1 MMKTL
6 GDSKVLVTPWWQAL
20 KLRPEIRDASGAIDD
35 VQMSLFQAAYAP
47 TGSKPLY
54 SDATYYGEITYP
66 TGQLVDLL
74 AKVAVRLGSDNYTSA
89 PALRRLDQ
97 GMGGGKSHACIGT
110 WHLAAHSRDFSK
122 TDVGKRVFEAAAQIA
137 GKPLPDNLGNPHVV
151 VLPCDNM
158 TAGAPVEVHDGPAK
172 NLYER
177 FLWRLFEKDYARYEH
192 YKPFFSD
199 KSKISEALRSLNR
212 PVLIIIDEIMDYVGH
227 SLDGAGQPDLT
238 AQDMG
243 FLRALLD
250 VVNDVPHVAMLVV
263 MIASE
268 KDSLALSVDADK
280 RRDDLQRLL
289 ERNGQPATVNEN
301 ADFSAI
307 LRRRLF
313 LQPPANEVIKAT
325 VNGFQNLIQAKG
337 WDKMFTSAALPWTD
351 SFGEEVHRT
360 YPFHPQ
366 LMHMAEHEWANLAG
380 FQKVRSTI
388 RVFSATVYAL
398 MQRADAGDWVPPL
411 IGPGDLPLS
420 NANVRESIIGSG
432 LISDTKTQTNYRSIA
447 QNDIVGLDDNSGA
460 ARMLDVN
467 RNDVFF
473 GTANPR
479 AAERAAT
486 MIFMSSIVG
495 SRGSGRRGASEPEV
509 LAASAV
515 PNISYAY
522 PHAGGVLKE
531 LSDSDA
537 GMGTI
542 EVILGK
548 GGQPPR
554 YFLSTTQTL
563 TILLRAAKNTITDDD
578 RDHMI
583 GRIAEELSTTGGLFK
598 AKRFVEREMNSS
610 GLDVLVHAGIDDA
623 RTTRLVV
630 LDPAQFSLRN
640 GMEKDTLAAISAVFG
655 IGENKLPAE
664 WAASAI
670 FAVVNTQ
677 RRQQARGLAVN
688 YLAHEAALS
697 APEMAHNADM
707 KSAAVSA
714 RAEALSMLKLKVR
727 SAYQHVVYLS
737 QPEPTMPRTVLTE
750 TFDDDLR
757 TALNGD
763 DVWGLLTDKDRAFEK
778 GQFTGAVLLLNLR
791 DEDYGRPL
799 SEVRDSF
806 WSAPRLPLL
815 PGGEEDLRRAIF
827 DAVQSGDLRLVDA
840 NDDDVT
846 ATGPNEIN
854 LAQSGVRL
862 AKPQIKDFPP
872 GAPSMDI
879 TPVNH
884 GSHSGSEA
892 TPGGTSAGD
901 SSNGSTATGTDSG
914 GQMPSSAPE
923 KHVTFTVATGINDS
937 NTAEGL
943 AQVFLRLYEAVD
955 GGHASY
961 AQGTLTVILNGADA
975 DSLVEALNTTGISAH
990 VKDQ

>member
-1 MMKTL
+1 MSVK
-6 GDSKVLVTPWWQAL
+6 PWWQAL
-20 KLRPEIRDASGAIDD
+20 ELRPEIREASGAIDD

-47 TGSKPLY
+47 ADSKPLY
-54 SDATYYGEITYP
+54 ADAEYYGEITYP

-74 AKVAVRLGSDNYTSA
+74 AKVAVRLGSENYTSA
-89 PALRRLDQ
+89 PALHRLDQ

-110 WHLAAHSRDFSK
+110 WHLAAHPKDFGR
-122 TDVGKRVFEAAAQIA
+122 TDVGKNVFDAAAQIA
-137 GKPLPDNLGNPHVV
+137 GKSVSSDLGNPHVV

-158 TAGAPVEVHDGPAK
+158 TAGAPVEEHDGPAK

-177 FLWRLFEKDYARYEH
+177 FLWRLFQRDYSRYEQ
-192 YKPFFSD
+192 YKPYFSD
-199 KSKISEALRSLNR
+199 KSKIGEALRSLNR
-212 PVLIIIDEIMDYVGH
+212 PVLIIIDEILDYVGN
-227 SLDGAGQPDLT
+227 SLDGAGKPELT

-268 KDSLALSVDADK
+268 KDSLALSADADK

-313 LQPPANEVIKAT
+313 VQPPLIEDVKSI
-325 VNGFQNLIQAKG
+325 VSGFQNMMKAKG
-337 WDKMFTSAALPWTD
+337 WDKMFASAALPWTD
-351 SFGEEVHRT
+351 NFAEEVERT

-398 MQRADAGDWVPPL
+398 MQRAEAGGWVPPL

-420 NANVRESIIGSG
+420 NANVRENIIGSG
-432 LISDTKTQTNYRSIA
+432 LISDTKTQANYRSIA
-447 QNDIVGLDDNSGA
+447 QNDIVSLDDLSGA
-460 ARMLDVN
+460 ARVLDVN
-467 RNDVFF
+467 RNDAFF
-473 GTANPR
+473 GTTNPR

-486 MIFMSSIVG
+486 MIFITSIVG
-495 SRGSGRRGASEPEV
+495 SRGAGRRGASEPEI
-509 LAASAV
+509 LAASSV
-515 PNISYAY
+515 PNLSYAY
-522 PHAGGVLKE
+522 PNAGGVLKE
-531 LSDSDA
+531 LADSDA

-542 EVILGK
+542 NVLPGK

-554 YFLSTTQTL
+554 FFLSTTQTL
-563 TILLRAAKNTITDDD
+563 TILLRAAKNTITDED
-578 RDHMI
+578 RDQA
-583 GRIAEELSTTGGLFK
+583 IARVVEELTNTGGMFR
-598 AKRFVEREMNSS
+598 AKRFIERDLSRS

-640 GMEKDTLAAISAVFG
+640 GTEKDTLAAINAVVG
-655 IGENKLPAE
+655 IGENRLPAE

-677 RRQQARGLAVN
+677 RRQQTRGLAVN
-688 YLAHEAALS
+688 YLAHEAALA
-697 APEMAHNADM
+697 APEMAQNPEM
-707 KSAAVSA
+707 KTAASLA
-714 RAEALSMLKLKVR
+714 RAEALTMLKAKVR

-737 QPEPTMPRTVLTE
+737 QPEPTMPRTMLIE
-750 TFDDDLR
+750 TFEDDLR

-827 DAVQSGDLRLVDA
+827 SAVQSGDLRLVDA

-846 ATGPNEIN
+846 VTSPNEIN

-862 AKPQIKDFPP
+862 AKPRMQEPDTENAADGVRAEGSGQSSTESKQE
-872 GAPSMDI
+872 GAGANV
-879 TPVNH
+879 TPN
-884 GSHSGSEA
+884 
-892 TPGGTSAGD
+892 GTSG
-901 SSNGSTATGTDSG
+901 TGSG
-914 GQMPSSAPE
+914 GHVPSPARE
-923 KHVTFTVATGINDS
+923 KNVTFSVATGLNDS

-955 GGHASY
+955 GGNASY
-961 AQGTLTVILNGADA
+961 AQGTMTVILEDA
-975 DSLVEALNTTGISAH
+975 VTGSFVEALRNVGITAN

>member
-1 MMKTL
+1 M
-6 GDSKVLVTPWWQAL
+6 SVTPWWQAL

-47 TGSKPLY
+47 AGSKPLY
-54 SDATYYGEITYP
+54 ADASYYGEITYP

-110 WHLAAHSRDFSK
+110 WHLAAHSQDFSR
-122 TDVGKRVFEAAAQIA
+122 TDIGKKVFEAAAQIA
-137 GKPLPDNLGNPHVV
+137 GKPLPADLGNPHVV

-158 TAGAPVEVHDGPAK
+158 TAGAPVEEHDGPAR

-199 KSKISEALRSLNR
+199 KSKIGDALRSLNR
-212 PVLIIIDEIMDYVGH
+212 PVLIIIDEILDYIGH
-227 SLDGAGQPDLT
+227 SLDGAGKPDMT

-268 KDSLALSVDADK
+268 KDSLALSADGDR

-289 ERNGQPATVNEN
+289 ERNGQTATVNEN

-313 LQPPANEVIKAT
+313 VQPPANEVVKAT
-325 VNGFQNLIQAKG
+325 LNGFQSLMKAKG
-337 WDKMFTSAALPWTD
+337 WDKVFTSAALPWTD
-351 SFGEEVHRT
+351 AFSEEVQRT

-398 MQRADAGDWVPPL
+398 MQRAESGDWVPPL

-432 LISDTKTQTNYRSIA
+432 LISDTKTQANYRSIA

-460 ARMLDVN
+460 ARMLDIN
-467 RNDVFF
+467 RNDLFF
-473 GTANPR
+473 GAANPR

-486 MIFMSSIVG
+486 MIFMASIVG

-515 PNISYAY
+515 PNLSYAY
-522 PHAGGVLKE
+522 PHAGAVLKD

-537 GMGTI
+537 GMGTV
-542 EVILGK
+542 EVIPGK

-578 RDHMI
+578 RDQI
-583 GRIAEELSTTGGLFK
+583 IARIVEDLTTTGGMFR
-598 AKRFVEREMNSS
+598 AKRFIERDMTRS

-640 GMEKDTLAAISAVFG
+640 GMEKDTLAAINAVVG

-677 RRQQARGLAVN
+677 RRQQTRGLAVN
-688 YLAHEAALS
+688 YLAHESALS
-697 APEMAHNADM
+697 APEMAHNPDM
-707 KSAAVSA
+707 KAAAVIA
-714 RAEALSMLKLKVR
+714 RAEALSMLKAKVR

-737 QPEPTMPRTVLTE
+737 QPEPTMPRTMLIE

-778 GQFTGAVLLLNLR
+778 GQFTGTVLLLNLR

-827 DAVQSGDLRLVDA
+827 GAVQSGELRLVDA
-840 NDDDVT
+840 NDEDVT
-846 ATGPNEIN
+846 VTGPNEIN

-862 AKPQIKDFPP
+862 AKPRPLEANEDDL
-872 GAPSMDI
+872 SDN
-879 TPVNH
+879 TLTDR
-884 GSHSGSEA
+884 SGSQ
-892 TPGGTSAGD
+892 GD
-901 SSNGSTATGTDSG
+901 SEETAKVTTSSNSPKGAATAPGTGTGGHTAT
-914 GQMPSSAPE
+914 AVEE
-923 KHVTFTVATGINDS
+923 KNVTFTVATGLNDN

-943 AQVFLRLYEAVD
+943 AQVFLRLYEAID
-955 GGHASY
+955 GGNASY
-961 AQGTLTVILNGADA
+961 AQGTMTLIVDGTIAEG
-975 DSLVEALNTTGISAH
+975 LVEALKDVGITPN